1 MPIIRKKKVIKRRG
15 SKTHGWGTEK
25 HRGAGSR
32 GGRGMAGSG
41 KRADQK
47 KISIFK
53 EYGDTYFG
61 RRKGF
66 VSRFNKIKGINVG
79 ELDKLIERGLAKEE
93 NGFYVVDLKDKKLLG
108 AGEINKKFKIKVS
121 SFSKQAEEK
130 IKKAGGELVK

>member
-53 EYGDTYFG
+53 QYGDTYFG

-66 VSRFNKIKGINVG
+66 VSRFNKTKGINVG

-93 NGFYVVDLKDKKLLG
+93 NGFYVIDLKNKKLLG
-108 AGEINKKFKIKVS
+108 AGEINKKFKIKVI

-130 IKKAGGELVK
+130 IKKAGGELIQ